1 VIFLTNKKGDVQCI
15 NDEILE
21 KMQLKY
27 RYKFLNNNL
36 ISLLLPDDYNF
47 LRELQKFYTNFENKN
62 NITHKEDFYKWIPE
76 LGKAGYLTRVNHFN
90 DIGLNFQPYGMKA
103 ELLRIIATDFFDPQ
117 LTMAA
122 GACVLAINPILL
134 HNEGIEIRLKALK
147 ELVFGEKIGC
157 ICITEPERGSDAVH
171 MITTCSEQPDGSYLL
186 NGEKIYQTNGPKAD
200 WAVVYACAE
209 KDNGNT
215 MGQFLVDTSWEG
227 WNVDRINI
235 PWVPRIYLGKERF
248 NNLKVPKEFVLGK
261 PGLGREYLFEGLNL
275 ERLGGCI
282 LYVSEAWNAV
292 THAFIYANMRKQFN
306 QEILKFQGVGFP
318 LSALWA
324 KTMNLTL
331 SLLYICG
338 FVDQKMEDNKGT
350 LPKAFN
356 LSLGA
361 YVSQL
366 KYQCAKLSERVCYE
380 CANLMGGAGVCDNTL
395 MQDLLGISRIQE
407 IGAGTRQIQQYI
419 MSYALRRLFKML

>member
-1 VIFLTNKKGDVQCI
+1 MINKKGDVQCI

-36 ISLLLPDDYNF
+36 IALLKTEDYNF
-47 LRELQKFYTNFENKN
+47 LRELEKFYLDFEKKHNL
-62 NITHKEDFYKWIPE
+62 THNEDFYEWIPE
-76 LGKAGYLTRVNHFN
+76 IGKAGYLTRVNHFN
-90 DIGLNFQPYGMKA
+90 DLGLDLRPYGMKA
-103 ELLRIIATDFFDPQ
+103 ELLRILASDFFDPQ

-122 GACVLAINPILL
+122 GACVLAINPLLL
-134 HNEGIEIRLKALK
+134 HNEGVEIRLKALK
-147 ELVFGEKIGC
+147 ELVSGEKLGC

-171 MITTCSEQPDGSYLL
+171 MITTCDEQSDGSFLL
-186 NGEKIYQTNGPKAD
+186 NGQKIYQTNGPKAH
-200 WAVVYACAE
+200 WAVLYACSE

-215 MGQFLVDTSWEG
+215 MAQFLIDTSWEG
-227 WNVDRINI
+227 WNVERVTI
-235 PWVPRIYLGKERF
+235 PWVPRIHIGKETLT
-248 NNLKVPKEFVLGK
+248 NLRVPKEYVLGA

-292 THAFIYANMRKQFN
+292 THAIIYANMRKQFN

-318 LSALWA
+318 IADLWA

-338 FVDQKMEDNKGT
+338 LIDEKMEENKGT

-366 KYQCAKLSERVCYE
+366 KFDCAQLTERVCYE
-380 CANLMGGAGVCDNTL
+380 AANLMGGAGVCDNTL

>member
-1 VIFLTNKKGDVQCI
+1 MVNKKGNVQCI

-21 KMQLKY
+21 MLSLKT

-36 ISLLLPDDYNF
+36 VSILKPEDYNF
-47 LRELQKFYTNFENKN
+47 LRELEKFFTSFEKKN
-62 NITHKEDFYKWIPE
+62 NIMHNEDFYEWFPE
-76 LGKAGYLTRVNHFN
+76 IGKAGYLTRVNNFN
-90 DIGLNFQPYGMKA
+90 NIGLNFEPYGMKA
-103 ELLRIIATDFFDPQ
+103 EFLRILATDFFDPQ
-117 LTMAA
+117 MNMSM
-122 GACVLAINPILL
+122 GACVLAINPLML
-134 HNEGIEIRLKALK
+134 HHEGVDIRLKALK
-147 ELVFGEKIGC
+147 ELVSGQKIGC

-171 MITTCSEQPDGSYLL
+171 MLTTCDEQADGCYLL
-186 NGEKIYQTNGPKAD
+186 NGQKIYQTNGPKAD
-200 WAVVYACAE
+200 WAIIYACAE

-215 MGQFLVDTSWEG
+215 MGQFLIDTSWEG
-227 WNVDRINI
+227 WSAERVNI
-235 PWVPRIYLGKERF
+235 PWVPRIYVGKETF
-248 NNLKVPKEFVLGK
+248 SNLRVPKEYVVGA

-275 ERLGGCI
+275 ERLGGCL

-292 THAFIYANMRKQFN
+292 THAIIYANMRKQFN

-318 LSALWA
+318 LADLWA

-331 SLLYICG
+331 SLLYLCG
-338 FVDQKMEDNKGT
+338 IVDDKMRENKGVI
-350 LPKAFN
+350 PKAFN

-366 KYQCAKLSERVCYE
+366 KYQCAQLSERVCYE

-419 MSYALRRLFKML
+419 MSYSLRKLFKML

>member
-1 VIFLTNKKGDVQCI
+1 MVNKKGDVQCI

-36 ISLLLPDDYNF
+36 LALLKPDDYSF
-47 LRELQKFYTNFENKN
+47 LQELEKFFLDFEKKDNL
-62 NITHKEDFYKWIPE
+62 THNEDFYEWIPE
-76 LGKAGYLTRVNHFN
+76 IGKAGYLTRVNHFN
-90 DIGLNFQPYGMKA
+90 DLGFDLRPYGMKA
-103 ELLRIIATDFFDPQ
+103 ELLRILATEFFDPQ

-122 GACVLAINPILL
+122 GACVLAINPLLL
-134 HNEGIEIRLKALK
+134 HHEGVEIRLKALK
-147 ELVFGEKIGC
+147 ELIVGEKIGC

-171 MITTCSEQPDGSYLL
+171 MVTTCEEQSDGSYII
-186 NGEKIYQTNGPKAD
+186 NGQKIYQTNGPKAH
-200 WAVVYACAE
+200 WAVLYACSE
-209 KDNGNT
+209 KDKGNT
-215 MGQFLVDTSWEG
+215 MAQFLIDTSWEG
-227 WNVDRINI
+227 WNVERVNI
-235 PWVPRIYLGKERF
+235 PWVPRIHIGKETLT
-248 NNLKVPKEFVLGK
+248 NLRVPKEYVLGT

-282 LYVSEAWNAV
+282 LYISEAWNAV
-292 THAFIYANMRKQFN
+292 THAIIYANMRKQFN

-318 LSALWA
+318 IAGLWA

-338 FVDQKMEDNKGT
+338 LIDQKMEENKGT
-350 LPKAFN
+350 LPQAFN
-356 LSLGA
+356 LSLVA

-366 KYQCAKLSERVCYE
+366 KYDCAQLTERVCYE
-380 CANLMGGAGVCDNTL
+380 AANLMGGAGVCDNTL

>member
-1 VIFLTNKKGDVQCI
+1 MTINKGDVQCI

-36 ISLLLPDDYNF
+36 VSLLNPEDYEF
-47 LRELQKFYTNFENKN
+47 LRELEKFFN
-62 NITHKEDFYKWIPE
+62 NLEKKHNLTHNEDFYEWLPDI
-76 LGKAGYLTRVNHFN
+76 GKAGYLTRVNHFN
-90 DIGLNFQPYGMKA
+90 EIGFDFKPYGMKA
-103 ELLRIIATDFFDPQ
+103 ELLRILATDFFDPQ
-117 LTMAA
+117 LTMAM
-122 GACVLAINPILL
+122 GACVLAINPLLL
-134 HNEGIEIRLKALK
+134 HHEGVEVRLRALK
-147 ELVFGEKIGC
+147 ELVSGEKIGC

-171 MITTCSEQPDGSYLL
+171 MVTTCDEQLDGSYKI
-186 NGEKIYQTNGPKAD
+186 NGQKIYQTNGPKAD
-200 WAVVYACAE
+200 WAVAYACSE

-215 MGQFLVDTSWEG
+215 MAQFLIDTSWEG
-227 WNVDRINI
+227 WNVERVTI
-235 PWVPRIYLGKERF
+235 PWVPRIHIGKETLVD
-248 NNLKVPKEFVLGK
+248 LKVPKEYVLGA

-282 LYVSEAWNAV
+282 LYVSESWNAV
-292 THAFIYANMRKQFN
+292 THAVIYANMRKQFN
-306 QEILKFQGVGFP
+306 QEVLKFQGVGFP
-318 LSALWA
+318 LTDLWA
-324 KTMNLTL
+324 RTMNLTL

-338 FVDQKMEDNKGT
+338 LVDKKMEENNGV

-366 KYQCAKLSERVCYE
+366 KYQCAKLTERVCYE
-380 CANLMGGAGVCDNTL
+380 SANLMGGAGVCDNTL